1 MLVINHCPV
10 AAPQGDPT
18 LQDPQQVPTLQV
30 TEQLLSA
37 QTLKY
42 VFNQK

>member
-1 MLVINHCPV
+1 MVVNNHCPV

-18 LQDPQQVPTLQV
+18 LQDSQQVPTLQV